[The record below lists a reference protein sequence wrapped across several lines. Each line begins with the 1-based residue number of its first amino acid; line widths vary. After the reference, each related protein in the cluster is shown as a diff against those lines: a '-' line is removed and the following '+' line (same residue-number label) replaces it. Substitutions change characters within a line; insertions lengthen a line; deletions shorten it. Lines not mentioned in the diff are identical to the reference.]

1 VPADHGVRTAIS
13 FGYPAEPDDLI
24 QGRPRASVLPRL
36 GRRPLAELVHWE
48 QWTARA

>member
-1 VPADHGVRTAIS
+1 VRTAIS

-48 QWTARA
+48 QWTART